1 MRPRFPLRTGL
12 DLTILVLG
20 LFTVAVVF
28 LSGETYRQQAL
39 DTQRTALLD
48 LAHLKVD
55 DLLQDMSNT
64 SRNLGLG
71 VQQDPQFRELFK
83 ARDSEA
89 LETLLK
95 NQFEQYYVTSGLLK
109 LSRLDILDSNFN
121 LVSQSSH
128 DEGHSGHEQFI
139 CPDLVRRASKRMGA
153 ERLKTVSELCLASG
167 HPHHAII
174 IPIGLRLEG
183 YIQVTTDPAHNLIPL
198 ETALGMPLALSLP
211 NGTSVYQSA
220 DWMEWTQEEA
230 SLLTSFTLVA
240 HNGEPAL
247 NISLHSDIQT
257 FYDQL
262 EQTRTTVMLIVSVLT
277 ILAVLAARLI
287 VYRIVL
293 EPLEAKVQE
302 RTRELSSMNIN
313 LQAEIAER
321 KRAEEEVQLR
331 QAELAHVARQNTM
344 GEMASGLAHE
354 INQPLAAIVN
364 YMKGCIRR
372 LKKGPVE
379 TSELL
384 TVMGRSA
391 MQAERAGRIINR
403 LQSFL
408 RKEEA
413 SPTMVDI
420 NQIVREAAEFI
431 EPEARRHRI
440 TIRLKLSKDALPVL
454 IDPIG
459 IEQVILNLIHNG
471 IEAMKSEKTAK
482 PEVTIATSV
491 VEEKYVEVAIS
502 DMGPG
507 IPAESMARV
516 FDTFFTT
523 KPGGLGMGLSICRS
537 IIEAHD
543 NKLWVESNSHAGVT
557 FKFRLAISNEDSK
570 NAA

>member
-1 MRPRFPLRTGL
+1 MRPQFPLRTGL
-12 DLTILVLG
+12 DLTILLLG

-28 LSGETYRQQAL
+28 ISGETYRQQAL
-39 DTQRTALLD
+39 DTQRNALLD
-48 LAHLKVD
+48 LAQLKVD
-55 DLLQDMSNT
+55 DLLLDMSNT
-64 SRNLGLG
+64 SRDLGLG
-71 VQQDPQFRELFK
+71 VQQDPHFRKLFK

-89 LETLLK
+89 LESLLK
-95 NQFEQYYVTSGLLK
+95 NQFEQYFVTAGLLK
-109 LSRLDILDSNFN
+109 LERLDILDADYN
-121 LVSQSSH
+121 LVSRSSS
-128 DEGHSGHEQFI
+128 DGGSVEREEFI
-139 CPDLVRRASKRMGA
+139 CPDLVKRASKRMGA

-167 HPHHAII
+167 HPHYALI

-198 ETALGMPLALSLP
+198 ETTLGMPLELSLP

-220 DWMEWTQEEA
+220 DWMEWSQEEA
-230 SLLTSFTLVA
+230 SLLTSFSLLA

-247 NISLHSDIQT
+247 NISLHSDLQT

-262 EQTRTTVMLIVSVLT
+262 GQTRTTVMLIVSLLT

-293 EPLEAKVQE
+293 KPLETQVQE
-302 RTRELSSMNIN
+302 RTLELSNVNID

-321 KRAEEEVQLR
+321 IRAEEEVQLR

-364 YMKGCIRR
+364 YMRGSIRR
-372 LKKGPVE
+372 INKDVVQ

-384 TVMGRSA
+384 PVMEQSA

-403 LQSFL
+403 IQNFL

-413 SPTMVDI
+413 SPTIVDI
-420 NQIVREAAEFI
+420 NQIAREAAEFI
-431 EPEARRHRI
+431 EPEARRHSI
-440 TIRLKLSKDALPVL
+440 AIRLMLSKDALLVLADPV
-454 IDPIG
+454 G
-459 IEQVILNLIHNG
+459 IEQVILNLINNAL
-471 IEAMKSEKTAK
+471 EAMKNEKTGK
-482 PEVTIATSV
+482 PEVTVTTSV
-491 VEEKYVEVAIS
+491 IEGKYAEVAIS

-507 IPAESMARV
+507 IPADSVARV
-516 FDTFFTT
+516 FDPFFTT

-537 IIEAHD
+537 IIETHG
-543 NKLWVESNSHAGVT
+543 NKLSVEHNSHGGVT
-557 FKFRLAISNEDSK
+557 LKFRLPISNENNKD
-570 NAA
+570 AA

>member
-1 MRPRFPLRTGL
+1 VRPRFPLRTGL

-28 LSGETYRQQAL
+28 VSGETYRQQAL
-39 DTQRTALLD
+39 DTQRNALLD

-55 DLLQDMSNT
+55 DLLLDMSNT
-64 SRNLGLG
+64 SRDLGLG
-71 VQQDPQFRELFK
+71 VQQDPQFRKLFK

-89 LETLLK
+89 LEALLK
-95 NQFEQYYVTSGLLK
+95 NQFEQYYVTAGLLK
-109 LSRLDILDSNFN
+109 LDRLDILDTDYN
-121 LVSQSSH
+121 LVSQSSR
-128 DEGHSGHEQFI
+128 DGGHAGRDQFI

-167 HPHHAII
+167 HPYHAII

-183 YIQVTTDPAHNLIPL
+183 YIQVTTDPAHNLILL

-211 NGTSVYQSA
+211 NGISLYQSA
-220 DWMEWTQEEA
+220 DWMEWSQEET
-230 SLLTSFTLVA
+230 SLLTSFTLA
-240 HNGEPAL
+240 ARNGEPAL

-262 EQTRTTVMLIVSVLT
+262 ERTRTLVMLIVSLLT

-293 EPLEAKVQE
+293 KPLETQVQE
-302 RTRELSSMNIN
+302 RTRELSNTNIK
-313 LQAEIAER
+313 LQAEIVER

-331 QAELAHVARQNTM
+331 QTELAHIARQNTM

-372 LKKGPVE
+372 LEKGPVQ

-384 TVMGRSA
+384 TAMEQSA
-391 MQAERAGRIINR
+391 MQAERAGRIISRIRN
-403 LQSFL
+403 FL
-408 RKEEA
+408 RKEETN
-413 SPTMVDI
+413 PIMVDI
-420 NQIVREAAEFI
+420 NQIVRDAAEFI
-431 EPEARRHRI
+431 EPEARRHGI
-440 TIRLKLSKDALPVL
+440 TIRLELSKDALPALV
-454 IDPIG
+454 DPIG

-471 IEAMKSEKTAK
+471 IEAMKSGKIGK
-482 PEVTIATSV
+482 PEVTIETSA
-491 VEEKYVEVAIS
+491 VEGKYAEVAIS
-502 DMGPG
+502 DMGSG
-507 IPAESMARV
+507 IPQDLIARV
-516 FDTFFTT
+516 FDPFFST
-523 KPGGLGMGLSICRS
+523 KQDGLGMGLSICRS

-543 NKLWVESNSHAGVT
+543 NKLWVEHNSHDGVT
-557 FKFRLAISNEDSK
+557 FRFRLAISDEDNK
-570 NAA
+570 DAA